1 MMNKHAFYVIK
12 QESQRRLLLTSEI
25 MPVSSIRFYISFLT
39 S

>member
-25 MPVSSIRFYISFLT
+25 MLLYLPYDSIFLF
-39 S
+39 